1 MSEAMRKMHEK
12 QLFTLTYDTLA
23 KVHNYRVIKPEEL
36 ITADDVER
44 TIPSLEQFVNSLS
57 DDVALLKTHAAH
69 VFAYRNAPNRAAA
82 LDKCDE
88 VLRRLD
94 RIRDI
99 ICRSIEGDD
108 DVICDELDASCIY
121 DNCLAMSEFIDS
133 AEKRA
138 IIKEDKR

>member
-1 MSEAMRKMHEK
+1 MSEATRKMHEK

-23 KVHNYRVIKPEEL
+23 KVHNYRTVKPDEL
-36 ITADDVER
+36 KTADDVER
-44 TIPSLEQFVNSLS
+44 MIPTLEQFANSLS
-57 DDVALLKTHAAH
+57 VDVALLKAHAAH

-121 DNCLAMSEFIDS
+121 DNCHLMSEFIDS
-133 AEKRA
+133 AEKHA
-138 IIKEDKR
+138 IIKDGKR